1 MARGQFEFFQL
12 RCFVAVAEELNFRR
26 AAERL
31 NMTQPPLSRQIKL
44 LEHALGLQLFERSN
58 RQVSLTPAGKSFLGN
73 ATDILQRAEY
83 AALLAKQAERGQVGT
98 IAMGFV
104 PSAALEFVPRIV
116 SALREAL
123 PGVTFN
129 PTEMMSYEIV
139 EALNSGQID
148 LGLTRSSGR
157 QLELDS
163 VRVVSEP
170 FVLAVPATHL
180 LARKESPA
188 VADLDGADFVSYST
202 ERGGFV
208 REMLNALFAGQGVSL
223 RTAMEVSQTH
233 SVVALVN
240 RDIGAAFVPSS
251 TQAMRMQNVVYR
263 PVDLPDWFRSELYL
277 ITGRKRREALH
288 TRVRDIILSALK
300 AYSPQVPV

>member
-1 MARGQFEFFQL
+1 MATGQFEFFQL

-26 AAERL
+26 AAERMH
-31 NMTQPPLSRQIKL
+31 MTQPPLSRQIKL
-44 LEHALGLQLFERSN
+44 LEHALGLLLFERTN
-58 RQVSLTPAGKSFLGN
+58 RQVSLTPAGATFLVN

-83 AALLAKQAERGQVGT
+83 AALSAKQAERGEVGA

-116 SALREAL
+116 SALRQAL

-157 QLELDS
+157 QTDLES
-163 VRVVSEP
+163 IRVISET
-170 FVLAVPATHL
+170 FVLATPSSHP
-180 LARKESPA
+180 LAHKDRPTL
-188 VADLDGADFVSYST
+188 ADLDGLDVVAYST

-208 REMLNALFAGQGVSL
+208 REMQNALFAGADVSPRVAL
-223 RTAMEVSQTH
+223 DVSQTH

-240 RDIGAAFVPSS
+240 RGIGVAFVPSS
-251 TQAMRMQNVVYR
+251 TQAMRMANVVYR
-263 PVDLPDWFRSELYL
+263 HVDLPDWFRSELYL
-277 ITGRKRREALH
+277 IAGHKRRVALH
-288 TRVRDIILSALK
+288 SRVRDIILDALG
-300 AYSPQVPV
+300 AYAPHVPD